1 MGIGKSSYISMCL
14 DPDGERAMP
23 EISKAINGT
32 TKRVTSYSAQGFT
45 LVDTPGL
52 NGSKVDP
59 MKYVTGIE
67 NYLNVNKKVN
77 GFILVIGDLVKIFFL

>member
-1 MGIGKSSYISMCL
+1 MGVGKSSYISMCL
-14 DPDGERAMP
+14 DPNSEGAMP

-32 TKRVTSYSAQGFT
+32 TKRVTSYSADGFT

-67 NYLNVNKKVN
+67 NYLNRKGKVN
-77 GFILVIGDLVKIFFL
+77 GFILVIGDLVRFFFL